1 MRHVPIEEARKQL
14 GKLVRDVAAGE
25 PVIIGR
31 RGVEQAVMISEE
43 EYERL
48 RRIEEEHA
56 ARVRF
61 REALD
66 AISAGVRTRR
76 LPQKVV
82 VEALRAARRPR
93 G

>member
-1 MRHVPIEEARKQL
+1 MRYVPVEEARKQL

-48 RRIEEEHA
+48 RRIEEHA

-66 AISAGVRTRR
+66 AISADVRARR
-76 LPQKVV
+76 LPPKVV
-82 VEALRAARRPR
+82 NEALRAARRR
-93 G
+93 

>member
-1 MRHVPIEEARKQL
+1 MRYVPVEEARKHL

-25 PVIIGR
+25 PVIVGR
-31 RGVEQAVMISEE
+31 RGVEQAVLISEE

-48 RRIEEEHA
+48 RRIEEHA
-56 ARVRF
+56 ARARF

-82 VEALRAARRPR
+82 VEALRAARRPW

>member
-1 MRHVPIEEARKQL
+1 MRYVPVEEARKQL

-48 RRIEEEHA
+48 RRIEEKHA
-56 ARVRF
+56 AG
-61 REALD
+61 
-66 AISAGVRTRR
+66 GV
-76 LPQKVV
+76 
-82 VEALRAARRPR
+82 A
-93 G
+93 

>member
-1 MRHVPIEEARKQL
+1 MRYVPVEEARKQL
-14 GKLVRDVAAGE
+14 GKLVRDAASGE

-48 RRIEEEHA
+48 RRIEEHA

-66 AISAGVRTRR
+66 AISADVRARR
-76 LPQKVV
+76 LSPKVV
-82 VEALRAARRPR
+82 VEALRAARRR
-93 G
+93 